1 MRFPSE
7 FGGRAVA
14 WLTRMLM
21 GVLLISTPVYA
32 NDNASARPETMVVT
46 ASRQPSPELDTL
58 GNVAVIGPDAIEITG
73 ATHPY
78 DLGVRVPGVWI
89 SRGNGQEHLTAI
101 RSPVL
106 TGPGSCG
113 AFLVME
119 DGIPTR
125 PAAMKSSA
133 SRARASSRT
142 RTRGSG

>member
-1 MRFPSE
+1 MQFPSG
-7 FGGRAVA
+7 FGRRAA
-14 WLTRMLM
+14 A
-21 GVLLISTPVYA
+21 LLLYGITSLLPASLAQAAPASTA
-32 NDNASARPETMVVT
+32 PESMVVT
-46 ASRQPSPELDTL
+46 ASRLPSPELETL
-58 GNVAVIGPDAIEITG
+58 GNIAVLNPDDIEITG

-113 AFLVME
+113 AFLVLE

-125 PAAMKSSA
+125 PAGFCNANQLFEVPD
-133 SRARASSRT
+133 
-142 RTRGSG
+142 